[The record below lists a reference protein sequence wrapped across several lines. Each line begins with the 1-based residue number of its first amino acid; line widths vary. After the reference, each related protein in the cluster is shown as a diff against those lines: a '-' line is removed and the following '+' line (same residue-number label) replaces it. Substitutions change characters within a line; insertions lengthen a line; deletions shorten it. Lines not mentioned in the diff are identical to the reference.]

1 MVGGETKIESAF
13 SWADEVEKEEEEAR
27 FRTHERQ
34 RPNPFGSARPR
45 EVVLQEKG
53 IDWRKL
59 DQDLHQP
66 SNTRYETPVE
76 KPLKENNP
84 AYSAWAANKKQEISS
99 GRSLQSKSEIRDPGF
114 NRREVSGGFMTPQK
128 QMGGV
133 FVGPPPRYQTRN
145 VLACLSEE
153 AYHNSYRLDSEERT
167 FQYRNHIDFLYN
179 NSNEAGRE
187 MMFHEPQTKQFYNSG
202 GLGIEGHIH
211 HYDDQFGAHTSLVGW
226 DREYREF
233 DFGGRRYSGVEL
245 RRPWMEALH
254 CGRNLGKSV
263 ACEERRD
270 ADADYNRR
278 KFMKHSSG
286 CWPLANERKE
296 ALLIHEKRP
305 PSVDDHARNGGVGRR
320 LMNPPSNGAA
330 QQRRETLLIHEK
342 RPPYVDDHAT
352 NGGVGRRLMNPPSNG
367 AAQQRQQQ
375 QQRQHNNSGSRMVK
389 LTRREMYLEKKEN
402 ETEWQR
408 DAGRFGGGSMEE
420 AGDGERAE
428 GQCNMKKKGANSA
441 GNYRKRM
448 MKSGPESYHQHG
460 KRR

>member
-1 MVGGETKIESAF
+1 M
-13 SWADEVEKEEEEAR
+13 
-27 FRTHERQ
+27 
-34 RPNPFGSARPR
+34 
-45 EVVLQEKG
+45 
-53 IDWRKL
+53 
-59 DQDLHQP
+59 
-66 SNTRYETPVE
+66 E

-84 AYSAWAANKKQEISS
+84 AYSARAANKKHEISS

-153 AYHNSYRLDSEERT
+153 AYHNSYRLDSEERK
-167 FQYRNHIDFLYN
+167 FQCRNHIDFLYK

-187 MMFHEPQTKQFYNSG
+187 MMFHEPQTTQFYNSS

-211 HYDDQFGAHTSLVGW
+211 HYDDQFGAHNSLVGW
-226 DREYREF
+226 EREYTEF

-278 KFMKHSSG
+278 KFMNHSSG
-286 CWPLANERKE
+286 CWPLVNERRE

-330 QQRRETLLIHEK
+330 PQRRETLLIHEK
-342 RPPYVDDHAT
+342 RPPYVDDHAR

-389 LTRREMYLEKKEN
+389 LTRREMYQEKKEN
-402 ETEWQR
+402 ETECQR
-408 DAGRFGGGSMEE
+408 DAGRFAPSMEE
-420 AGDGERAE
+420 AGDGERA
-428 GQCNMKKKGANSA
+428 GQCNMMKGANSA

>member
-1 MVGGETKIESAF
+1 
-13 SWADEVEKEEEEAR
+13 
-27 FRTHERQ
+27 
-34 RPNPFGSARPR
+34 
-45 EVVLQEKG
+45 
-53 IDWRKL
+53 
-59 DQDLHQP
+59 
-66 SNTRYETPVE
+66 
-76 KPLKENNP
+76 
-84 AYSAWAANKKQEISS
+84 
-99 GRSLQSKSEIRDPGF
+99 
-114 NRREVSGGFMTPQK
+114 MTPQK

-153 AYHNSYRLDSEERT
+153 AYHNSYRLDSEDRK
-167 FQYRNHIDFLYN
+167 FRYRNHIDFLYK

-187 MMFHEPQTKQFYNSG
+187 MMFHEPQTTQFYNSSW
-202 GLGIEGHIH
+202 LGTEGHIH
-211 HYDDQFGAHTSLVGW
+211 HYDDQFGAHNSLVGW
-226 DREYREF
+226 EREYTEF

-278 KFMKHSSG
+278 KFMNHSSG
-286 CWPLANERKE
+286 CWPLVNERRE

-305 PSVDDHARNGGVGRR
+305 PSVEDHARNGGVGRR

-330 QQRRETLLIHEK
+330 PQRRETLLIHEK
-342 RPPYVDDHAT
+342 RPPYVDDHAR

-389 LTRREMYLEKKEN
+389 LTRREMYQEKKEN
-402 ETEWQR
+402 ETECQR
-408 DAGRFGGGSMEE
+408 DAGRFAPSMEE

-428 GQCNMKKKGANSA
+428 GQCNMKKGANSA

>member
-1 MVGGETKIESAF
+1 M
-13 SWADEVEKEEEEAR
+13 
-27 FRTHERQ
+27 
-34 RPNPFGSARPR
+34 
-45 EVVLQEKG
+45 
-53 IDWRKL
+53 
-59 DQDLHQP
+59 
-66 SNTRYETPVE
+66 E

-84 AYSAWAANKKQEISS
+84 AYSARAANKKQEISS

-153 AYHNSYRLDSEERT
+153 AYHNSYRLDSEDRK
-167 FQYRNHIDFLYN
+167 FRYRNHIDFLYK

-187 MMFHEPQTKQFYNSG
+187 MMFHEPQTTQFYNSS
-202 GLGIEGHIH
+202 GLGIEEHIH
-211 HYDDQFGAHTSLVGW
+211 HYDDQFGAHNSLVGW
-226 DREYREF
+226 EREYTEF
-233 DFGGRRYSGVEL
+233 DFGVRRSSGVEL

-278 KFMKHSSG
+278 KFMNHSSG
-286 CWPLANERKE
+286 CWPLVNERRE

-305 PSVDDHARNGGVGRR
+305 PSVDDHAR
-320 LMNPPSNGAA
+320 
-330 QQRRETLLIHEK
+330 
-342 RPPYVDDHAT
+342 

-389 LTRREMYLEKKEN
+389 LTRREMYQEKKEN
-402 ETEWQR
+402 ETECQR
-408 DAGRFGGGSMEE
+408 DAGRFAPSMEE

-428 GQCNMKKKGANSA
+428 GQCNMKKGANSA

>member
-1 MVGGETKIESAF
+1 M
-13 SWADEVEKEEEEAR
+13 
-27 FRTHERQ
+27 
-34 RPNPFGSARPR
+34 
-45 EVVLQEKG
+45 
-53 IDWRKL
+53 
-59 DQDLHQP
+59 
-66 SNTRYETPVE
+66 E

-84 AYSAWAANKKQEISS
+84 AYSARAANKKHEISS

-153 AYHNSYRLDSEERT
+153 AYHNSYRLDSEERK
-167 FQYRNHIDFLYN
+167 FQCRNHIDFLYK

-187 MMFHEPQTKQFYNSG
+187 MMFHEPQTTQFYNSSW
-202 GLGIEGHIH
+202 LGTEGHIH
-211 HYDDQFGAHTSLVGW
+211 HYDDQFGAHNSLVGW
-226 DREYREF
+226 EREYTEF

-278 KFMKHSSG
+278 KFMNHSSG
-286 CWPLANERKE
+286 CWPLVNERRE

-330 QQRRETLLIHEK
+330 PQRRETLLIHEK
-342 RPPYVDDHAT
+342 RPPYVDDHAR

-389 LTRREMYLEKKEN
+389 LTRREMYQEKKEN
-402 ETEWQR
+402 ETECQR
-408 DAGRFGGGSMEE
+408 DAGRFAPSMEE
-420 AGDGERAE
+420 AGDGERA
-428 GQCNMKKKGANSA
+428 GQCNMMKGANSA

>member
-27 FRTHERQ
+27 IRTHERQ
-34 RPNPFGSARPR
+34 RQILLALQGLEKSFSKRKGSIGENSTKIFTNPPIHGSCFSCLIRMQLFSHSILLFARS
-45 EVVLQEKG
+45 VAEK
-53 IDWRKL
+53 I
-59 DQDLHQP
+59 
-66 SNTRYETPVE
+66 YETPVE

-84 AYSAWAANKKQEISS
+84 AYSARAANKKHEISS

-153 AYHNSYRLDSEERT
+153 AYHNSYRLDSEERK
-167 FQYRNHIDFLYN
+167 F
-179 NSNEAGRE
+179 
-187 MMFHEPQTKQFYNSG
+187 
-202 GLGIEGHIH
+202 
-211 HYDDQFGAHTSLVGW
+211 
-226 DREYREF
+226 REYTEF
-233 DFGGRRYSGVEL
+233 DFGVRRYSGVEL

-278 KFMKHSSG
+278 KFMNHSSG
-286 CWPLANERKE
+286 CWPL
-296 ALLIHEKRP
+296 
-305 PSVDDHARNGGVGRR
+305 R

-342 RPPYVDDHAT
+342 RPPSVEDHAR

-367 AAQQRQQQ
+367 AAPQ
-375 QQRQHNNSGSRMVK
+375 
-389 LTRREMYLEKKEN
+389 RRETLLIHEKGHHMLMIMQEMV
-402 ETEWQR
+402 EL
-408 DAGRFGGGSMEE
+408 
-420 AGDGERAE
+420 AE
-428 GQCNMKKKGANSA
+428 G
-441 GNYRKRM
+441 
-448 MKSGPESYHQHG
+448 
-460 KRR
+460 